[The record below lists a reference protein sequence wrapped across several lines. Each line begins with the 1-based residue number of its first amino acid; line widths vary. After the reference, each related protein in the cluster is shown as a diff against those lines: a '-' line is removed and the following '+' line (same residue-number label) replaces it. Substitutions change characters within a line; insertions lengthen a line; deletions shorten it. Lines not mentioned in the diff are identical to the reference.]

1 MSDQSEVKVCVIGA
15 GAIGGYLG
23 VRLADSGAK
32 VSVLARG
39 KTLQSIQ
46 TRGWILE
53 EGDKRLVA
61 KVNAASDPQALGV
74 QDVVIVAVKAH
85 SLADIAPMVTSLCHE
100 DTMVIPAINGIPWWF
115 SQGMADFGLPSR
127 LDSVDPDGTIEKAID
142 SKRVIGS
149 VVYPSCYSPEPGVSH
164 HSSGTRLVLGEIS
177 VASAD
182 SKQTDRLERVVA
194 LFNAA
199 GLAAE
204 PTDEIRRAVWEKLL
218 GNVCCNPV
226 SLLTGSSTDLMIDDP
241 DIYRMFVDLMN
252 EVIAVGS
259 ALGLAIGVTPE
270 ARLATTRKLG
280 NVKTSMLQDAEAARP
295 VEVQAIVGAFV
306 EVARSLGVETP
317 IASTIYALARMRAQT
332 FGLLKQ

>member
-218 GNVCCNPV
+218 GNVCFTPV